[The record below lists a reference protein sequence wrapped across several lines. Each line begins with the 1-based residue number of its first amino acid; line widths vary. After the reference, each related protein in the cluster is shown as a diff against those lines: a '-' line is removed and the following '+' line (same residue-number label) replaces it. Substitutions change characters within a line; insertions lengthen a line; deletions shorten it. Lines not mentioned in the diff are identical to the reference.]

1 MKGNAE
7 VMRCFRTGFVK
18 LRGRDIQNII
28 AGQNAG
34 AAFHGFD
41 VDGEIFGVGADD
53 EILAPVLAVGGAEGT
68 GRAGKVIAVGEDDFP
83 ERACEAH
90 HTRLREAVFTLIPN
104 VRDVMMNYRVVYQLT
119 SKMLLLVADG
129 DLNIRAVVQNNLL
142 HANLMASR
150 VSIKPIKMIENG
162 T

>member
-7 VMRCFRTGFVK
+7 VMRSFRTGFVK

-28 AGQNAG
+28 PGQNAG

-41 VDGEIFGVGADD
+41 VDGEIFRIGAD
-53 EILAPVLAVGGAEGT
+53 EKILAPVLAVGGAEGA

-83 ERACEAH
+83 KRSCEAH
-90 HTRLREAVFTLIPN
+90 HARLREAVFTFIPN
-104 VRDVMMNYRVVYQLT
+104 VRNVMMSYRMAHQFAG
-119 SKMLLLVADG
+119 KKLLLVADG
-129 DLNIRAVVQNNLL
+129 DLNIRAVIQNNLL

-150 VSIKPIKMIENG
+150 VSTKPIKMTENG